1 MHAFYLAQE
10 LMEAIFTVIYALE
23 AMSKIAVLGWRE
35 YWEHL
40 RNKFDFLITCLAILS
55 TAIVYYPN
63 QYSDSRLI
71 RMVVTARVLRLI
83 RLLTA
88 LKPFQM
94 IGRITAGILP
104 QATGVIL
111 VLFLL
116 MYFFAAL
123 GVELYGG
130 LITRDPDDPK
140 SYLLLGTIF
149 ADSAYWANNFND
161 MLSGMNVLFNLL
173 VVNNW
178 FVIEDGFEA
187 TTEGRWVRL
196 YFLSFHILGVI
207 LVNNLVIAFII
218 NNFLEQL
225 AMHQERA
232 DEEIVVEGSDAV
244 IRDRRAILLDA
255 SQITGTKTSLSG
267 KYIARLGHAH
277 SDTVDDKH
285 HHDRLRAMFT
295 QSGSSSKMESELSTR
310 SNG

>member
-1 MHAFYLAQE
+1 
-10 LMEAIFTVIYALE
+10 
-23 AMSKIAVLGWRE
+23 
-35 YWEHL
+35 
-40 RNKFDFLITCLAILS
+40 
-55 TAIVYYPN
+55 
-63 QYSDSRLI
+63 
-71 RMVVTARVLRLI
+71 
-83 RLLTA
+83 
-88 LKPFQM
+88 
-94 IGRITAGILP
+94 
-104 QATGVIL
+104 
-111 VLFLL
+111 

-123 GVELYGG
+123 GMCLYGG
-130 LITRDPDDPK
+130 FITRNPDDSK

-196 YFLSFHILGVI
+196 YFFSFHILGVI

-225 AMHQERA
+225 AGQRERA
-232 DEEIVVEGSDAV
+232 EEEIIVEGSDAV
-244 IRDRRAILLDA
+244 IRDRRAILMDA
-255 SQITGTKTSLSG
+255 SQITGTRTSLTG

-277 SDTVDDKH
+277 SDIVDENH

-295 QSGSSSKMESELSTR
+295 QSNSSSQMENELSTPE
-310 SNG
+310 